1 MEQKPERPVSTPV
14 RMLRVGWRVFKVA
27 VVLLLIVCIAA
38 AAVPLELNVAGRS
51 QYPNLPNGCEA
62 VAAAVSM
69 EAMGVPVTAESFAD
83 QYLPKAPVGSGV
95 SPEEAYIGEPTS
107 YNDGYYCLPPALA
120 LGINRFL
127 DTQNTS
133 LTAKT
138 HRLTPFSE
146 IALRLHL
153 EKKPVI
159 VWLTSDDK
167 LAQRS
172 ETVVWQ
178 VAGREYH
185 PYTNLHAVVVD
196 GVSGFKVHLVDS
208 INGARWMPLTKFL
221 PIYYSMGLRAVY
233 FTD

>member
-1 MEQKPERPVSTPV
+1 MPKPTALKVLEGNPGKRPLNDHEPIPPKGELKCPS
-14 RMLRVGWRVFKVA
+14 W
-27 VVLLLIVCIAA
+27 LL
-38 AAVPLELNVAGRS
+38 P
-51 QYPNLPNGCEA
+51 EA
-62 VAAAVSM
+62 KKEWKRLASSL

-196 GVSGFKVHLVDS
+196 GISGFKVHLVDS